1 MIEKHIINFKI
12 EGKNPVLILTALVL
26 GFLLH
31 AEEFATHYATHVL
44 RKYRNTLKIPWYHH
58 PAQLKG
64 YALL

>member
-31 AEEFATHYATHVL
+31 AE
-44 RKYRNTLKIPWYHH
+44 
-58 PAQLKG
+58 
-64 YALL
+64 